1 MEQISNLIK
10 ALNESNKSV
19 LIDLLSDDLK
29 GVRLTE
35 SQIYYSKAEFLKALP
50 SFNFKLHTIEEKDG
64 YVILSG
70 EDNNQPRIGRVDLK
84 DKIDKIYFTNDTGK
98 KRVKCRIAYDGSRF
112 YGFQK
117 QKTRRSVQGELE
129 AALSSIFN
137 EPTKVI
143 ASGRTDRGVHA
154 LDQVIHFDYDQNIT
168 PENLLYVF
176 NHFCPDDI
184 TILSCEEV
192 HPTFHARY
200 DAISKTYM
208 YVINKHEID
217 IFKRLY
223 EVHFEGFDSEA
234 FKEALSACIGTHDFS
249 SFTTTQEGDSKRTI
263 HSITFNEDEYV
274 LKVFIKG
281 SGFMRYMV
289 RYMMM
294 AAHLIGSQQL
304 AITMPELINRKDN
317 TILKDKAPAEGLY
330 LYEVE
335 YK

>member
-1 MEQISNLIK
+1 LELISNLIK
-10 ALNESNKSV
+10 ALNESNKSE
-19 LIDLLSDDLK
+19 LNNMLSDDLK
-29 GVRLTE
+29 GIRLTE
-35 SQIYYSKAEFLKALP
+35 QQVYYSKKDFLDVMP
-50 SFNFKLHTIEEKDG
+50 SFNFKVHTIEVKDG
-64 YVILSG
+64 YAILSG
-70 EDNNQPRIGRVDLK
+70 EDNNGPRVGRIDLK

-117 QKTRRSVQGELE
+117 QQTRRSVQGELE

-137 EPTKVI
+137 VPTKVI

-168 PENLLYVF
+168 PENLLFVF

-184 TILSCEEV
+184 TVLSCEEV

-208 YVINKHEID
+208 YVINKNEVD
-217 IFKRLY
+217 IFKRFY
-223 EVHFEGFDSEA
+223 EVHFEDFDAET
-234 FKEALSACIGTHDFS
+234 FKNTLNHCIGTYDFS
-249 SFTTTQEGDSKRTI
+249 SFTTTQEGDGKRTI
-263 HSITFNEDEYV
+263 HSINFIEDEHV

-289 RYMMM
+289 RYLVM
-294 AAHLIGSQQL
+294 AAHLISSSQL
-304 AITMPELINRKDN
+304 TISMRELIELKDN

-330 LYEVE
+330 LYAVE